1 MKNVLAVA
9 MMLLAAP
16 VLADCVSCG
25 PGGECYAVSPGFSG
39 NCECKI
45 RQLNG
50 AAICRPSGVCDP
62 GDANSCPEDGE
73 FTEVSA
79 PRIRISMRFLNDF
92 AEVNPLL
99 AGAVWAGIGEASSTR
114 NKGNRVEVKGT
125 MGQDGRSYTYR
136 TEVRILPKGSASFTI
151 LVQEDGAEHPQ
162 RYEGTLS
169 GAGRSGRFVQVGPK
183 GRDPVFSWGAR

>member
-1 MKNVLAVA
+1 MKSVLAVA
-9 MMLLAAP
+9 MMLMACP

-25 PGGECYAVSPGFSG
+25 PGGDCYAVSPGFSG

-50 AAICRPSGVCDP
+50 AAVCRPTGVCDP

-79 PRIRISMRFLNDF
+79 PRVQISTRFLNDL

-99 AGAVWAGIGEASSTR
+99 AGAVWAGIAEASSR
-114 NKGNRVEVKGT
+114 KGDRAEVKGT

-136 TEVRILPKGSASFTI
+136 TEVRILPKGSASFNI
-151 LVQEDGAEHPQ
+151 HVQEDGVEPAQ
-162 RYEGTLS
+162 RYEGTLAR
-169 GAGRSGRFVQVGPK
+169 AGRSGRFVQVEPK
-183 GRDPVFSWGAR
+183 GRSPVFSWGVR